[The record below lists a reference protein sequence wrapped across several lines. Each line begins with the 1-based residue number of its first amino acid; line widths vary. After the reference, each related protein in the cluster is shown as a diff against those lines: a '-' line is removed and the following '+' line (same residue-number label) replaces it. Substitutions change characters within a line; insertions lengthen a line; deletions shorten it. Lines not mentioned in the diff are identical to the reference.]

1 MKRTLI
7 IALITVAFCGTV
19 HSQTTQL
26 TSPVGVGISSAY
38 GDLHIHESNY
48 TEPVPIVEPSLR
60 DGVYPGD
67 FYTTFRM
74 TNTYTSNFDNDG
86 FIIEQKNSEVSLR
99 QLERGNL
106 YLYGPNRIGLM
117 IDTLG
122 RIGLGDTIYAGK
134 RLNIGGNTRVAG
146 NIDAVGSL
154 SAVNGNFNGTLT
166 VTGLARIGNGFYCS
180 YDGQVRAKSLKVTLD
195 GWSDFVFDDNY
206 RLPSLKEVE
215 QYISQHR
222 HLPDIPSAKEV
233 EQEGIDLGQMNAKLL
248 QKVEELTL
256 YVIDLQKQIDELKNQ
271 QK

>member
-7 IALITVAFCGTV
+7 IALITAALCGTV

-60 DGVYPGD
+60 DGAYPGN

-106 YLYGPNRIGLM
+106 YLYGPNR
-117 IDTLG
+117 
-122 RIGLGDTIYAGK
+122 
-134 RLNIGGNTRVAG
+134 V
-146 NIDAVGSL
+146 
-154 SAVNGNFNGTLT
+154 
-166 VTGLARIGNGFYCS
+166 
-180 YDGQVRAKSLKVTLD
+180 
-195 GWSDFVFDDNY
+195 
-206 RLPSLKEVE
+206 
-215 QYISQHR
+215 
-222 HLPDIPSAKEV
+222 
-233 EQEGIDLGQMNAKLL
+233 
-248 QKVEELTL
+248 
-256 YVIDLQKQIDELKNQ
+256 
-271 QK
+271 